1 MSSTVRQYGF
11 IAALKDAID
20 DDERE
25 AGNENQWE
33 NKTGIRVG
41 YSGELVYIDFNYE
54 KGIRER
60 ENFYGLF
67 LGSAKPLPGESREDF
82 VAAMH
87 RWMYDIEIDSIQPYS
102 CIYYNG
108 SDSPLDMLTKKG
120 LLAGE
125 ASDL

>member
-11 IAALKDAID
+11 VAVLKNTIN

-54 KGIRER
+54 RSLPER

-67 LGSAKPLPGESREDF
+67 IGSAKPLPGESQEDF
-82 VAAMH
+82 AALMH
-87 RWMYDIEIDSIQPYS
+87 RWMYDIEVDTIRPYS

-108 SDSPLDMLTKKG
+108 GDSPLDMLTKEEFLNQGK
-120 LLAGE
+120 E
-125 ASDL
+125 D